1 MFGTS
6 RVGSG
11 TLLVRSLDGN
21 GEIGICIQGRDLVV
35 TLLLLEQKE
44 EAEHIGLV
52 ASLSLRGFV
61 EQ

>member
-21 GEIGICIQGRDLVV
+21 GEIGIRTRQGLSCDVVATRIERGSRTYWIGCFPCIER
-35 TLLLLEQKE
+35 
-44 EAEHIGLV
+44 IC
-52 ASLSLRGFV
+52 
-61 EQ
+61 